1 MSNSGGMIA
10 VQSFGGEALDHAAK
24 VLAGIPDGI
33 SRADESA
40 LPRAASSLR
49 GESVKAIQT
58 KYDISAAN
66 IRSKQNISIRY
77 SFGGESTAYIQFRGK
92 KIPLY
97 RYNGTSPKNPTV
109 DESKTT
115 YTKING
121 ISKPVHPGVAA
132 SAHQLNGTSPTKFE
146 NAFVAKMPNSG
157 HIGIFERTGGVTA
170 EGRDQIRELQGSSV
184 PQMLGSESVQHHL
197 ADKASQ
203 KFEERME
210 HEILRILNGWGSS
223 K

>member
-1 MSNSGGMIA
+1 MSTTGGIT
-10 VQSFGGEALDHAAK
+10 VQTFGGEALDHAAK
-24 VLAGIPDGI
+24 ALAGIPDGI
-33 SRADESA
+33 SRAVKSA

-49 GESVKAIQT
+49 GESVRAIRT
-58 KYDISAAN
+58 KYDISVAN

-77 SFGGESTAYIQFRGK
+77 SYGSESTAYIRFSGK

-97 RYNGTSPKNPTV
+97 RYNGTSPKTPAVNEQKTV
-109 DESKTT
+109 M
-115 YTKING
+115 INIDG
-121 ISKPVHPGVAA
+121 TLKPVHPGVAA

-146 NAFVAKMPNSG
+146 NAFIAKMPNSG
-157 HIGIFERTGGVTA
+157 HIGIFERTGGVSSN
-170 EGRDQIRELQGSSV
+170 GRDQIRELQGSSV
-184 PQMLGSESVQHHL
+184 PQMLGNESVQNQL

-210 HEILRILNGWGSS
+210 HEILRILNGWGQS

>member
-33 SRADESA
+33 SRAVKSA

-49 GESVKAIQT
+49 GESVRAIQT

-66 IRSKQNISIRY
+66 IRSKQNISIKY
-77 SFGGESTAYIQFRGK
+77 SYGNVSMAYIRFSGK
-92 KIPLY
+92 KIPLF
-97 RYNGTSPKNPTV
+97 RYNGTSPKKPAVN
-109 DESKTT
+109 ESKTVGV
-115 YTKING
+115 KING
-121 ISKPVHPGVAA
+121 TYKTVHPGAAA

-146 NAFVAKMPNSG
+146 NAFVAEMESG

-170 EGRDQIRELQGSSV
+170 NGKDQIKELQGSSV
-184 PQMLGSESVQHHL
+184 PQMLGSESVQKHL
-197 ADKASQ
+197 ADRASQ

-210 HEILRILNGWGSS
+210 HEILRILNGWGS

>member
-1 MSNSGGMIA
+1 MSMTGGIA
-10 VQSFGGEALDHAAK
+10 VQTFGGEALDHATK
-24 VLAGIPDGI
+24 VLAGISGGI
-33 SRADESA
+33 EKAVKSA

-49 GESVKAIQT
+49 GESVRAIRT

-77 SFGGESTAYIQFRGK
+77 SYGSESTAYIRFSGK

-109 DESKTT
+109 NEHKTVM
-115 YTKING
+115 INIDG
-121 ISKPVHPGVAA
+121 TLKPVHPGAAA

-157 HIGIFERTGGVTA
+157 HIGIFERTGGVSSN
-170 EGRDQIRELQGSSV
+170 GRDQIRELQGSSV
-184 PQMLGSESVQHHL
+184 PQMLGNETVQNQL

-210 HEILRILNGWGSS
+210 HEILRILNGWGQS

>member
-10 VQSFGGEALDHAAK
+10 VQSFGGEALDHATK

-33 SRADESA
+33 SRAIKSA
-40 LPRAASSLR
+40 LPRAASALR
-49 GESVKAIQT
+49 GESVRAIRS

-77 SFGGESTAYIQFRGK
+77 SYGSESAAYIRFSGK

-97 RYNGTSPKNPTV
+97 RYNGTTPKNPTAN
-109 DESKTT
+109 ESKTVAVRIDGT
-115 YTKING
+115 YKL
-121 ISKPVHPGVAA
+121 VHPGVAA

-146 NAFVAKMPNSG
+146 NAFIARMSSG
-157 HIGIFERTGGVTA
+157 HVGIFERTGGVSSN
-170 EGRDQIRELQGSSV
+170 GKDQIKELQGSSV
-184 PQMLGSESVQHHL
+184 PQMLGNETVQNQL
-197 ADKASQ
+197 ADVASA

-210 HEILRILNGWGSS
+210 HEITRILNGWGRS